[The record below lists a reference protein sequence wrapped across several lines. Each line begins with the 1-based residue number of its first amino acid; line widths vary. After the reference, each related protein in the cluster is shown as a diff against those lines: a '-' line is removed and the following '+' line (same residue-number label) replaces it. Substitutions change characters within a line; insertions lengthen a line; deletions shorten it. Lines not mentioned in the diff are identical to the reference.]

1 MTSILEYP
9 AVQAALQKAKEREAA
24 EAAELK
30 QRTDAAAAK
39 LATARQEREAATA
52 AQQAANRAEH
62 QERARAERESQLLR
76 QWLAAGGSAA
86 EWPHVRERVL
96 VAATVATQDA
106 TRQPFT
112 L

>member
-1 MTSILEYP
+1 MNILDFPE
-9 AVQAALQKAKEREAA
+9 AQKALEAA
-24 EAAELK
+24 RKAEAATAAELK
-30 QRTDAAAAK
+30 SRTDAAGAK
-39 LATARQEREAATA
+39 LATARQERETAIA
-52 AQQAANRAEH
+52 AQQAATVAELR
-62 QERARAERESQLLR
+62 ERTAAAKEERLLR
-76 QWLAAGGSAA
+76 QWLASGGKAE